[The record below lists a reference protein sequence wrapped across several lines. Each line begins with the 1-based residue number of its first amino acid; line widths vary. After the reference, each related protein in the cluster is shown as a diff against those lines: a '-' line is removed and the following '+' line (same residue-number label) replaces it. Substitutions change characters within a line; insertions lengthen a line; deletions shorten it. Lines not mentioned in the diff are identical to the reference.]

1 MIPTII
7 KADSISQSSPSDS
20 VTPVTPVA
28 AASNVKNALSHLI
41 PGQKYQALIQSRLP
55 NNHVRAVIANQPLHM
70 PLPENIQPG
79 DQIELIFISREPRL
93 QFLLQNNGL
102 SDGLKELKH
111 NALIS
116 TTGHFLSALT
126 QGAIK
131 PGIPQSSALTTP
143 MLSSPPSNSRV
154 LPGLLQTALS
164 QSGLFYESH
173 QAQWIAGK
181 RTLAQLQQ
189 EPQGKLTFTTIDMP
203 TASHS
208 IIPADIQSIHLVQ
221 QQLTALETGHLT
233 WRGEV
238 WHEQPMEWD
247 ILEHKSDEK
256 SDTDKFIPWQ
266 TQLRLTLPRLGDII
280 ATIAFNAQRE
290 VHIKLDTTI
299 TETACLLK
307 KNQSPLT
314 AAMTSAGLKIQ
325 TVEVQH
331 HARK

>member
-7 KADSISQSSPSDS
+7 KTDSISQPSPSDS
-20 VTPVTPVA
+20 VAPVTPVA

-41 PGQKYQALIQSRLP
+41 PGQKYQALIESRLP
-55 NNHVRAVIANQPLHM
+55 NNHVKVVIANQSLHM
-70 PLPENIQPG
+70 HLPENIRPG
-79 DQIELIFISREPRL
+79 DQIELVFISREPRL
-93 QFLLQNNGL
+93 QFLLQSKGL
-102 SDGLKELKH
+102 SDGLKH
-111 NALIS
+111 NASIS
-116 TTGHFLSALT
+116 TTGRFLSALT

-131 PGIPQSSALTTP
+131 PSIPQSSTLTTP
-143 MLSSPPSNSRV
+143 ILPSPPSNSQI
-154 LPGLLQTALS
+154 LPGLLQIALS

-181 RTLAQLQQ
+181 KTLAQLQQ

-208 IIPADIQSIHLVQ
+208 IIPADIQSIYLVQ
-221 QQLTALETGHLT
+221 QQLAALETGHIT

-238 WHEQPMEWD
+238 WCEQAMEWD
-247 ILEHKSDEK
+247 ILEHKSDGK

-266 TQLRLTLPRLGDII
+266 TQLRLTLPQLGDII
-280 ATIAFNAQRE
+280 ATIAFDAQRE

-307 KNQSPLT
+307 KNQSPLA

-325 TVEVQH
+325 AVEVQH
-331 HARK
+331 HVRE